1 MKETRRYFPQG
12 INESVN
18 RLRPRG
24 TSYRN
29 VRGVRANRSGLCRRA
44 GSTYLTEAI
53 KSNDVV
59 TEDNM
64 EAVARKIK
72 KVTGYKVCFDNGNLV
87 CCKTNKVIVRNAL
100 NGKRKFDDLVAAVEK
115 FCEKLESKT
124 ACVKES
130 VAERFAAYR
139 HLYESKEDDA
149 SDDDSDPF
157 NFDDL
162 DLDDKAD
169 DKTGDKVDDDK
180 ADDNSDDKSDD
191 KKDSEEDVPMTAVV
205 LTVKHGD
212 GEKLKD
218 ELIDAGI
225 SEDDIDVI
233 EGEDDED
240 DKVKVDAD
248 SIMDLKTFLKDSKGI
263 DLEEKLGGEIIDDED
278 NDDKKDDSKDSDDTN
293 GSDDDLDFGDD
304 DLDALFGADD
314 DSADDAK

>member
-18 RLRPRG
+18 RLRPKG

-53 KSNDVV
+53 KSDDVV

-72 KVTGYKVCFDNGNLV
+72 KVTGYKVCFDKGNLV
-87 CCKTNKVIVRNAL
+87 CCKTNKVILRNAV
-100 NGKRKFDDLVAAVEK
+100 NGRRKFDDLVAAVEK

-124 ACVKES
+124 TNVKES

-139 HLYESKEDDA
+139 HLYESKEDDT

-162 DLDDKAD
+162 DLGGDTD
-169 DKTGDKVDDDK
+169 DKTGDKS
-180 ADDNSDDKSDD
+180 DDNSDDKSDD

-205 LTVKHGD
+205 LTVKSGD

-278 NDDKKDDSKDSDDTN
+278 DDKKDDSKDSDDTKN
-293 GSDDDLDFGDD
+293 GDDDLDFGDD